1 MFGLLFAC
9 RLPGSCET
17 VPNGNSIHLYIHARG
32 KAATRDPPR
41 RTAGAAV
48 PGLDLSAG
56 SGMLCRANHAAAV
69 GPAREPFAQ
78 PLCVPRCSCRSSREA
93 GGGGTGTHTGS
104 TGRANWV
111 RQTGIA
117 EWLGAVVPSSPT
129 SRAAAACYLPL
140 QCHQPVGSL
149 WPFRSRKLVLKQ
161 TDICLIKQ
169 GETWPLQRWIWRK
182 AGR

>member
-1 MFGLLFAC
+1 MAKQ
-9 RLPGSCET
+9 RPGQLVRFVWSPVCLS
-17 VPNGNSIHLYIHARG
+17 VAGILRDGPQRQQHPFIHIHGRG

-56 SGMLCRANHAAAV
+56 SGMLCRANHAAAI
-69 GPAREPFAQ
+69 GPAREPFAK

-93 GGGGTGTHTGS
+93 GGGRTATHTGS

-117 EWLGAVVPSSPT
+117 EWLGAVVPSLRRHGRPLRATCRCNAT
-129 SRAAAACYLPL
+129 SRSVPSEHFAAESSY
-140 QCHQPVGSL
+140 
-149 WPFRSRKLVLKQ
+149 
-161 TDICLIKQ
+161 
-169 GETWPLQRWIWRK
+169 
-182 AGR
+182 